1 MKNII
6 KICFTLSLGF
16 LLACNSNPNQTKQSE
31 TKSENSEQKID
42 SSKVMHNDELYKAK
56 TGVGPIKD
64 KVELDSQIDKK
75 MASNG
80 KELFNNACASCHR
93 IKEKSVGPGLGG
105 VLQKRSPQWV
115 MNMILNPREMK
126 RENVQAQAMDAEYDA
141 DMVNTNLTE
150 DEARAIVEYLRKY

>member
-6 KICFTLSLGF
+6 KTCFTLSLGF
-16 LLACNSNPNQTKQSE
+16 LLACNSNPNQTKQNE
-31 TKSENSEQKID
+31 AKSESSEQKVD

-64 KVELDSQIDKK
+64 EVQLNSQIDKE

-93 IKEKSVGPGLGG
+93 IKEESVGPGLGG

-115 MNMILNPREMK
+115 MNMILNPIEMK

>member
-6 KICFTLSLGF
+6 KFCFTMLLGL
-16 LLACNSNPNQTKQSE
+16 LLACNSNPNQTKQSQ
-31 TKSENSEQKID
+31 TKSKSSEQKVD
-42 SSKVMHNDELYKAK
+42 SSKVMHNQERYKAK

-64 KVELDSQIDKK
+64 KVELDSQIDEEL
-75 MASNG
+75 ALRG
-80 KELFNNACASCHR
+80 KELYNNACASCHR

-150 DEARAIVEYLRKY
+150 DEARAIVEYLRTY